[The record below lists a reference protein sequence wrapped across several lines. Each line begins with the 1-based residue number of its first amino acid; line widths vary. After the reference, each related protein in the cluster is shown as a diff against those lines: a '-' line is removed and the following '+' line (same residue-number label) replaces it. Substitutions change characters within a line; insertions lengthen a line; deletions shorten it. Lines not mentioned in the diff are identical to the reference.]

1 MTKKNNTNE
10 DFDDNI
16 DDLKSNNVDELDED
30 ELEKLAED
38 LDDEFFDL
46 EDDENDD
53 VELTIV
59 TDLSKITLRNSTNTS
74 STKKPKVIGKHTL
87 AYDSIHNSKVETN
100 DNLEEDYYIQDLNY
114 TFDVSN
120 DVDVSN
126 SYNSD
131 EYYFSL
137 ELKKIIFDL
146 LVKHTDIDFSPNKKR
161 RIPSTND
168 LNAYFKMLI
177 DELEAYRYSYTE
189 IFISLS
195 EFFSDKVW
203 NVFKR
208 LNNNYKEIVIK
219 ELKEKYD
226 FKETE
231 KIDFI

>member
-1 MTKKNNTNE
+1 MSKNYKE
-10 DFDDNI
+10 EVDDNI
-16 DDLKSNNVDELDED
+16 EEYKVDLVPELDED
-30 ELEKLAED
+30 ELAKLAEE
-38 LDDEFFDL
+38 LD
-46 EDDENDD
+46 EDVVNIINDD
-53 VELTIV
+53 DDIEINIV
-59 TDLSKITLRNSTNTS
+59 TDLSQITPRNTTT
-74 STKKPKVIGKHTL
+74 TKQTRKPKVIGKHTL
-87 AYDSIHNSKVETN
+87 AYDSIHNSKIEVN
-100 DNLEEDYYIQDLNY
+100 DNSIEDYYINDLNY

-120 DVDVSN
+120 DIDVSN

-137 ELKKIIFDL
+137 ELKKLIFDL

-177 DELEAYRYSYTE
+177 DELQSYRYSYTE
-189 IFISLS
+189 IFIGLS
-195 EFFSDKVW
+195 EFFSDKIW

-208 LNNNYKEIVIK
+208 LNNSYKEIIIK
-219 ELKEKYD
+219 EMKDKYD